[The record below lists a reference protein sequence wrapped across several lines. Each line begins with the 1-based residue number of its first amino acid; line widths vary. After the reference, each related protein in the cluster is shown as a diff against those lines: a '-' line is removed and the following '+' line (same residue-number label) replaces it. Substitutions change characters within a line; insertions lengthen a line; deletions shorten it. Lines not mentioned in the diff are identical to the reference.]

1 MRRRT
6 LLALPALMFL
16 GAAGCGSRVAS
27 RYPTDAYMNPIM
39 NSGADPWVIRSG
51 DMYYLT
57 MTTGNNV
64 TIWASKDLTNIA
76 QGQSAVVWTPS
87 GGFADIWA
95 PELHHIGS
103 RWYIYFAADQRGDN
117 ATHRMY
123 VLESMTEDPMGPYLF
138 AGQIA
143 SADNHWAIDGTVLTV
158 DTKLYFVWS
167 GWAATTSGPQN
178 LYIAPM
184 RSPVAI
190 RGPRVEI
197 SAPTYEWETSHAA
210 INEGPE
216 ALVHNGKVFIIYS
229 ANASWT
235 NAYCLGQLTLQ
246 GSDPLQASQWI
257 KSSEPV
263 FQSSDT
269 VFGPGH
275 ASYTLS
281 PEHHQ
286 HWIVYHA
293 AQYKG
298 AGWTRNVRTQP
309 FSWAENGDPAFG
321 TPDPITA
328 LGQAPSGE
336 PTYRQLTEGQAIEE
350 SYRFTIRT
358 AKAGTHRLWVHYSN
372 AGPATNAALRVP
384 GRASTDIAL
393 ASTTKSTSYFFTVAS
408 AVFPEGL
415 TTATIDLQHL
425 PLVDI
430 DAVWVS
436 VDPIA

>member
-1 MRRRT
+1 
-6 LLALPALMFL
+6 
-16 GAAGCGSRVAS
+16 
-27 RYPTDAYMNPIM
+27 MNPIM

-76 QGQSAVVWTPS
+76 QGQSAIVWTPS

-95 PELHHIGS
+95 PELHHIGN

-123 VLESMTEDPMGPYLF
+123 VLESMTENPMGPYLF
-138 AGQIA
+138 TGQIT

-158 DTKLYFVWS
+158 DSNLYFVWS
-167 GWAATTSGPQN
+167 GWAETKSGPQN

-184 RSPVAI
+184 SSPTTI
-190 RGPRVEI
+190 SGPRVEI
-197 SAPTYEWETSHAA
+197 SVPTYEWETSHAA

-216 ALVHNGKVFIIYS
+216 ALVHNGNVFIIYS

-235 NAYCLGQLTLQ
+235 NAYCLGQLTLH
-246 GSDPLQASQWI
+246 GTNPLQASQWM

-263 FQSSDT
+263 FQSSSV

-281 PEHHQ
+281 PEDDQ

-309 FSWAENGDPAFG
+309 FSFTRTGDPAFG

-328 LGQAPSGE
+328 LGHAPSGE
-336 PTYRQLTEGQAIEE
+336 PTYRQLAQGQSTAQAYHF
-350 SYRFTIRT
+350 SIRIHR
-358 AKAGTHRLWVHYSN
+358 AGTYRLWVHYSN
-372 AGPATNAALRVP
+372 AGPTTSATLTVKGTP
-384 GRASTDIAL
+384 ITEIPFSK
-393 ASTTKSTSYFFTVAS
+393 TTTTGSYFFTVAA
-408 AVFPEGL
+408 AVFTEGL
-415 TTATIDLQHL
+415 TMATIDLQNL
-425 PLVDI
+425 PLANI